1 MSRPVEIRSL
11 DGLRLEAELDR
22 PETLGGALLLCH
34 PHPKM
39 GGTMN
44 APLLLAMRD
53 ALLGRGWAV
62 LRFNFRGIG
71 ASEGTPSDGVEEE
84 ADARGALA
92 ALGELVPGVPVA
104 AAGWSFGAG
113 VAIRILDEE
122 AGIEGCV
129 AIAPSVH
136 GKDDVTVPL
145 PAPTEVDTSAAIRV
159 ICGERDEQVSPAA
172 CREWAE
178 ACPTATYVELRGANH
193 FFWGQYDKL
202 ADTVVSFLDEL
213 L

>member
-1 MSRPVEIRSL
+1 MTEQIEAGST

-22 PETLGGALLLCH
+22 PDVLGGALLLCH

-44 APLLLAMRD
+44 APLLLALRD
-53 ALLGRGWAV
+53 ELVARGWAV

-71 ASEGTPSDGVEEE
+71 ASEGTPGSGVEEG

-92 ALGELVPGVPVA
+92 RLRELMPDVPVA
-104 AAGWSFGAG
+104 IAGWSFGAG
-113 VAIRILDEE
+113 VAIRLLDDESI
-122 AGIEGCV
+122 IEGCV
-129 AIAPSVH
+129 AIAPSVED
-136 GKDDVTVPL
+136 KEDVTVGL
-145 PAPTEVDTSAAIRV
+145 PPPGEIRTEVPIWIV
-159 ICGERDEQVSPAA
+159 CGERDEQVSPAA
-172 CREWAE
+172 CRRWAE
-178 ACPTATYVELRGANH
+178 AVPAAGYVELRGANH

-202 ADTVVSFLDEL
+202 AATVVGFLDQL